1 MLPSVGEGD
10 LEPID
15 EVISHGGEYIH
26 KAPLT
31 DALCGNLK

>member
-1 MLPSVGEGD
+1 MLPNVGEGG

-15 EVISHGGEYIH
+15 EVRSHGGEYIH

-31 DALCGNLK
+31 DELCGNLK